1 MSGFEGFD
9 DAAKRP
15 ANPGPKGNPGGPN
28 GVFFMDALLENLND
42 NQKKAVL
49 HKDGPLLVL
58 AGAGAGKTRAISH
71 RVAYLVSQG
80 VEPNRILAVTF
91 TNKAAAEMRE
101 RITDLL
107 RESAPSSRASIDKS
121 NNDPTA
127 SPRDEGADSLR
138 KKPAPLIST
147 FHSLGVH
154 ILRRH
159 GASVG
164 APRNFSIFDKE
175 DSLSLMKSAI
185 KDLGLDP
192 KQFQPAKM
200 QSLISRYKGDLIGNE
215 EFAASAGEDFF
226 PGTLSRIWN
235 KYEEYLKEQKALD
248 FSDLIYKT
256 VVLLKTNK
264 DVREYYQ
271 NLWQY
276 IMIDEYQDTNKGQYE
291 LSKILAAKH
300 KNICVI
306 GDIDQCIYSWRGA
319 DFRNITNFERDYP
332 DNVLVV
338 LEENYRSTQTILEAA
353 ANIIEKNKM
362 RKPKRLIAKKEK
374 GAEISL
380 FEAMTEQEEA
390 DFVAGK
396 LKEIFAQSGGDEA
409 AVLYRANY
417 QSRAIEEACLKHG
430 VPYHVLGTQFY
441 KRKEVK
447 DIFSFLRAAINPQSM
462 LDIKRTINVPPRG
475 IGKVTILNH
484 FSGKELPVG
493 AREKV
498 ADFFKLLEEIKKRMA
513 TDKLPDII
521 RFIMM
526 ESGYQKFLEEGG
538 DDDRERLENLKELVT
553 IAGRYNHLP
562 GEEAAEKM
570 LEDAALMSD
579 QDSMNKSEGAQP
591 VRLMTVHSAKGLEFK
606 NVFIVGLED
615 GLFPHSGFG
624 DGGPEKEEEERRL
637 FYVAVTR
644 AKEKL
649 FLSFS
654 VSRTVFG
661 SKQLN
666 MPSRFLSDIPEHLM
680 KMEERGEKEKVI
692 EID

>member
-1 MSGFEGFD
+1 M
-9 DAAKRP
+9 K
-15 ANPGPKGNPGGPN
+15 
-28 GVFFMDALLENLND
+28 
-42 NQKKAVL
+42 
-49 HKDGPLLVL
+49 
-58 AGAGAGKTRAISH
+58 
-71 RVAYLVSQG
+71 
-80 VEPNRILAVTF
+80 
-91 TNKAAAEMRE
+91 E
-101 RITDLL
+101 RIMGLL
-107 RESAPSSRASIDKS
+107 RELTPSSEA
-121 NNDPTA
+121 T
-127 SPRDEGADSLR
+127 SPFV
-138 KKPAPLIST
+138 ST
-147 FHSLGVH
+147 FHSLGVY
-154 ILRRH
+154 ILRRN
-159 GASVG
+159 GVSVG

-200 QSLISRYKGDLIGNE
+200 QSLISRYKGELIGCE
-215 EFAASAGEDFF
+215 EFAATAGEDFF

-291 LSKILAAKH
+291 FAKILASKH

-319 DFRNITNFERDYP
+319 DFRNITKFERDYP

-380 FEAMTEQEEA
+380 FEAMNEQEEA

-396 LKEIFAQSGGDEA
+396 LKEIFSRAGGNEAEA

-417 QSRAIEEACLKHG
+417 QSRAIEEACLKQG
-430 VPYHVLGTQFY
+430 VSYHVLGTQFY

-447 DIFSFLRAAINPQSM
+447 DIFSFLRAAINPESM
-462 LDIKRTINVPPRG
+462 LDIKRIINVPPRG
-475 IGKVTILNH
+475 IGKVTILSH
-484 FSGKELPVG
+484 FSGKELPTG

-498 ADFFKLLEEIKKRMA
+498 AVFLKLLGDIKKRMA
-513 TDKLPDII
+513 TDKLADII
-521 RFIMM
+521 RFIMA

-553 IAGRYNHLP
+553 IAGRYGHLS

-579 QDSMNKSEGAQP
+579 QDSMGKNEGAQP
-591 VRLMTVHSAKGLEFK
+591 VRLMTVHSAKGLEFN

-661 SKQLN
+661 AKQLN
-666 MPSRFLSDIPEHLM
+666 IPSRFLSDIPEHLM
-680 KMEERGEKEKVI
+680 KLEGRDKKKDVI
-692 EID
+692 EYL